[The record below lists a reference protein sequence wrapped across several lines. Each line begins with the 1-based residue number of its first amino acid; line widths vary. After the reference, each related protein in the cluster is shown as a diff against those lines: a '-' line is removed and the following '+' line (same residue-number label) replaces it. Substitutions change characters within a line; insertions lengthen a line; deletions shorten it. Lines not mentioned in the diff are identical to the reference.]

1 VEGPL
6 DLHGY
11 LIRHEAATFYV
22 RVKGQSMTG
31 AGILDGDVLVVD
43 RARGARHGAIVVAVF
58 DNALTVKELDLRGP
72 VPCLR
77 AHQPDYPPL
86 VPHEGQE
93 LEVWGVVAGV
103 VRKLP

>member
-1 VEGPL
+1 
-6 DLHGY
+6 
-11 LIRHEAATFYV
+11 
-22 RVKGQSMTG
+22 
-31 AGILDGDVLVVD
+31 VV
-43 RARGARHGAIVVAVF
+43 

-77 AHQPDYPPL
+77 AHHPDYPPL
-86 VPHEGQE
+86 VPREGQE

>member
-1 VEGPL
+1 LSP
-6 DLHGY
+6 
-11 LIRHEAATFYV
+11 ITF
-22 RVKGQSMTG
+22 GT
-31 AGILDGDVLVVD
+31 
-43 RARGARHGAIVVAVF
+43 IVVAVV

-77 AHQPDYPPL
+77 AHHPDYPPL
-86 VPHEGQE
+86 VPREGQE

>member
-1 VEGPL
+1 MRINVVCPL
-6 DLHGY
+6 LP
-11 LIRHEAATFYV
+11 LSPITF
-22 RVKGQSMTG
+22 GT
-31 AGILDGDVLVVD
+31 
-43 RARGARHGAIVVAVF
+43 IVVAVV

-77 AHQPDYPPL
+77 AHHPDYPPL
-86 VPHEGQE
+86 VPREGQE